1 MKRIH
6 IALTTSDLKQSLQFY
21 SALLGTGP
29 TVRKEDYAKWL
40 IDDPRVNLS
49 VTERRGGGRLE
60 HLGIQ
65 AENPDELAA
74 LYEGADR
81 AGAVVREEGDT
92 TCCYARSEKSWVKD
106 PQGVEWEIFRTY
118 GESDTFYGETEA
130 TCCGGVEPAATA
142 AATGEPAACCGD
154 DCCA

>member
-6 IALTTSDLKQSLQFY
+6 IALTTGDLKRSLQFY
-21 SALLGTGP
+21 SALLGTEP
-29 TVRKEDYAKWL
+29 TVRKDDYAKWL

-49 VTERRGGGRLE
+49 VTERTGRSGIE

-65 AENPDELAA
+65 TDDRDELAA

-81 AGAVVREEGDT
+81 AGSAVREEGDT

-106 PQGVEWEIFRTY
+106 PQGVEWEMFHTY
-118 GESDTFYGETEA
+118 GESETFYDEDDAACCVEAAAVVDETEA
-130 TCCGGVEPAATA
+130 CCST
-142 AATGEPAACCGD
+142 
-154 DCCA
+154 DCCI

>member
-6 IALTTSDLKQSLQFY
+6 IALTTDDLDRSRQFY
-21 SALLGTGP
+21 SALLGTEP
-29 TVRKEDYAKWL
+29 TVLKDDYAKWL

-49 VTERRGGGRLE
+49 VTSRPGAGRLE

-65 AENPDELAA
+65 AENPGELAA

-81 AGAVVREEGDT
+81 ASAAVREEGDT

-106 PQGVEWEIFRTY
+106 PQGVEWEIFHTY
-118 GESDTFYGETEA
+118 GESETFYGEGDGA
-130 TCCGGVEPAATA
+130 CCDESKREEVAAETA
-142 AATGEPAACCGD
+142 EACCGD
-154 DCCA
+154 DCCS